1 MPHILQI
8 SDVVST
14 RECSLRL
21 EPEDADL
28 PLGAL
33 LERYLHGLN
42 PGRAPSDQLLRESRI
57 TQGSADSLYAL
68 QDLVYASDNN
78 GRLMDMFAGVAFT
91 DGGRPVGLEDVPT
104 VHRARTGL
112 KEYAGQEIS
121 LLDIGIDRIAC
132 GYDRN
137 WTGFHAR
144 KWRRAPHRYAAFVR
158 DTLVADHGEPEAD
171 SILELGPGLKSGE
184 RKLKL
189 LKSLAR
195 RIWQSQFENYSRF
208 LGRRLVYKSGDET
221 IDNILDGGGA
231 ICSEKVQ
238 ALKFLTDH
246 YGLESEYLLAGQD
259 ASGTLPVDKLRDILT
274 TFDPRFARRYMRYWQ
289 HTALLYPALN
299 CPAFKGEAGGTPVLV
314 DATNGNVPF
323 LFLRGPEAD
332 RLLQDRVETGEDKQA
347 MPVRMVESWEDF
359 YYHRSPQDIPENL
372 FFALEGWI
380 PFSDLM
386 QVFDNELGLYLSADF
401 YVAPISYR
409 SEREF
414 RRDREEF
421 LAICRRGQ
429 LQCSITGDWT
439 LDSPLGRA
447 FEAAEPEV
455 SRRILLARDHL
466 LHRLDQCDGPG
477 HQAGLVVIGLQN
489 QPYPPVRAPLIEER
503 GATSKKRIP
512 SPSRRGLG

>member
-1 MPHILQI
+1 MSAYPVPHILQI
-8 SDVVST
+8 SDAVST
-14 RECSLRL
+14 RDCSLRI
-21 EPEDADL
+21 EPEDAGL
-28 PLGAL
+28 PVGVL
-33 LERYLHGLN
+33 LDQYLK
-42 PGRAPSDQLLRESRI
+42 RAPIEKLLRESRI
-57 TQGSADSLYAL
+57 TQSSADSLYAL
-68 QDLVYASDNN
+68 QDLVYASDDD

-91 DGGRPVGLEDVPT
+91 DGGRPIGLDDAPAVQ
-104 VHRARTGL
+104 RAQA
-112 KEYAGQEIS
+112 AGQEIC

-132 GYDRN
+132 DYDRN

-144 KWRRAPHRYAAFVR
+144 RWHRAPDRYAAFVR
-158 DTLVADHGEPEAD
+158 DTLIADHGEPEAD
-171 SILELGPGLKSGE
+171 GILGLRSAE
-184 RKLKL
+184 QKLKF

-208 LGRRLVYKSGDET
+208 TGHRLVYKSGDET

-246 YGLESEYLLAGQD
+246 YGFESEYLLAGQD
-259 ASGTLPVDKLRDILT
+259 ACGKLPVNKLREILT
-274 TFDPRFARRYMRYWQ
+274 TFDPRFAKRYMRYWQ
-289 HTALLYPALN
+289 HTALLYRVD
-299 CPAFKGEAGGTPVLV
+299 GIPVLV

-323 LFLRGPEAD
+323 LFLQGPDAD
-332 RLLQDRVETGEDKQA
+332 RLLRDEGKQPV
-347 MPVRMVESWEDF
+347 PVRMVESEEDF
-359 YYHRSPQDIPENL
+359 YYHRTPQDIPGNL

-429 LQCSITGDWT
+429 LQCSITEDWT
-439 LDSPLGRA
+439 LDSPQGLA
-447 FEAAEPEV
+447 FEQAEPEV
-455 SRRILLARDHL
+455 SRRILLTRDHL

-477 HQAGLVVIGLQN
+477 HEAGLVVIRLRN
-489 QPYPPVRAPLIEER
+489 QPYPPAKSPLIVEE
-503 GATSKKRIP
+503 GKAQFP
-512 SPSRRGLG
+512 PPPGEG